1 VIQGLGNVGYH
12 AGKFLTDD
20 GAVVVGILER
30 EGAIY
35 RAAGIRRGGRRTGI
49 ADGGSLLDLEADE
62 RIEGGTEGARGLEW
76 DCDILV
82 PAALEGVI
90 HAENAP
96 RIRAKIIAEGANGP
110 TTADADEILH
120 ERGVLQIPDMFLN
133 AGGVTVSYFEWIK
146 NLSNIRFGRMERR
159 FEAMSNDR
167 ILKAVEQLTGKK
179 FNGDTFQTVA
189 VGADEEDLVISGLE
203 ETMVSGYQQMREMA
217 LFHGADLRSAAMATA
232 IGKVALAYHERGIF
246 P

>member
-1 VIQGLGNVGYH
+1 
-12 AGKFLTDD
+12 
-20 GAVVVGILER
+20 
-30 EGAIY
+30 
-35 RAAGIRRGGRRTGI
+35 
-49 ADGGSLLDLEADE
+49 
-62 RIEGGTEGARGLEW
+62 
-76 DCDILV
+76 V

-110 TTADADEILH
+110 TTADADRILH